1 MKRFLC
7 TFLVLFLAPILA
19 GADAF
24 QDDFNTYAADLY
36 GIDTV
41 KILSESETVCAYA
54 SASCEIMTE
63 PGQVTIIG
71 ESAEEVIA
79 AACCALRCI
88 DNEGSMIDQYGRTL
102 HAYFLA
108 RSAGDDAEYRA
119 TTETG
124 VLICVCI
131 SAGFITIR
139 LVK

>member
-7 TFLVLFLAPILA
+7 TFLVLCMVPILS

-24 QDDFNTYAADLY
+24 RDDFNTYAENVY
-36 GIDTV
+36 GIAPVET
-41 KILSESETVCAYA
+41 LSESETFRAYA

-108 RSAGDDAEYRA
+108 RSAMDEAEYRA
-119 TTETG
+119 TTESG
-124 VLICVCI
+124 VLIFVCI

>member
-1 MKRFLC
+1 MC
-7 TFLVLFLAPILA
+7 LFPILA
-19 GADAF
+19 GADGF
-24 QDDFNTYAADLY
+24 QDDFNTYAGSVY
-36 GIDTV
+36 GIEEMSV
-41 KILSESETVCAYA
+41 LSESDTVCVYA
-54 SASCEIMTE
+54 SNACEIMME
-63 PGQVTIIG
+63 PGRVTIIG

-124 VLICVCI
+124 VLIFVCI